1 MKTVLTTLG
10 AVALTATVAQA
21 GGIDR
26 SRLSYGVLFEK
37 GNYIEFGFSHVAPKV
52 TGSYQNPA
60 FGPFVGTSTGDMADD
75 YTTLSFAYKRDVSD
89 KIAYGI
95 FVNQPYGANATYNA
109 GPYTGLNADWD
120 SKQVAVV
127 LKYKVTPSVSV
138 YGGLKAIRSQATI
151 NIPNT
156 LIAGGL
162 LQAVAAASAPGA
174 SAAAIAAGTR
184 AGAVL
189 SATGGTGLQY
199 AAFGPADTR
208 VAGIVG
214 VAYEKPEIALRV
226 GLTYESGFT
235 HEFETTET
243 SIIPGV
249 ARTATV
255 KIKMPESITLDFQS
269 GVAKDTLVFGSVRYA
284 NWSTWEV
291 RPSGYEA
298 VANDNITDF
307 TNNVISYQIG
317 VGRKLNDAFSV
328 FARVGY
334 EKSNGGVASRLAPT
348 DGNRSI
354 GLGGTY
360 TRDNVKVTAGLEYV
374 KLGDATD
381 GSGTVFKGNKA
392 VGFGMTVGYRF

>member
-1 MKTVLTTLG
+1 MKSIITTLG
-10 AVALTATVAQA
+10 AVALTATAAQA

-37 GNYIEFGFSHVAPKV
+37 GNYIEFGVSHVSPTVKGTYA
-52 TGSYQNPA
+52 NPS
-60 FGPFVGTSTGDMADD
+60 FGTTTGDMAND

-95 FVNQPYGANATYNA
+95 FINQPYGADASYSQ
-109 GPYTGLNADWD
+109 GLYDGLNAEWD

-127 LKYKVTPSVSV
+127 MKYKVTPNFSV
-138 YGGLKAIRSQATI
+138 YGGLKAVRSQATI
-151 NIPNT
+151 QIPDS
-156 LIAGGL
+156 LIRGGL
-162 LQAVAAASAPGA
+162 GQAAAAGST
-174 SAAAIAAGTR
+174 SAAAILTALPQAGIS
-184 AGAVL
+184 GAVPANPL
-189 SATGGTGLQY
+189 VY
-199 AAFGPADTR
+199 NAAGPADTR

-235 HEFETTET
+235 HDFAATET
-243 SIIPGV
+243 SLIPGIG
-249 ARTATV
+249 RTASLKV
-255 KIKMPESITLDFQS
+255 KMPETITLDFQS
-269 GVAKDTLVFGSVRYA
+269 GVAKDTLVFGSIRYA

-291 RPSGYEA
+291 RPSGYDA
-298 VANDNITDF
+298 LTNDNITDF
-307 TNNVISYQIG
+307 SDNVISYQLG

-334 EKSNGGVASRLAPT
+334 EKGNGGISSRLAPT
-348 DGNRSI
+348 DGTRSF

-360 TRDNVKVTAGLEYV
+360 TKDNMKVTAGLEYV

-381 GSGTVFKGNKA
+381 GTGTVFKGSKA